1 MVWLQRLS
9 VSTSVISV
17 SYCRPPWD
25 WNSICVL
32 TIWWSLMSKTFSW
45 IIHACT
51 ADLHR
56 KPGSYMYLITC
67 GTSCVDIKWSPLIGL
82 LFAVRLL
89 IELLTWPIT
98 FVKLASFAACDWSIT
113 NPILC
118 FWTTNLKFAVNSN
131 WQKQHPCSIGWLMCH
146 FCQNWNESQNCLLS
160 QQGSSNMLW
169 LVSFFVCVL
178 IEAESQS

>member
-1 MVWLQRLS
+1 MPAVFLAVRCRVCTVTVGESKLWCQRAEQSQWALWVKYCILKEGWFDSSDFQFQLPSFLS
-9 VSTSVISV
+9 LTVDL
-17 SYCRPPWD
+17 PGD

-32 TIWWSLMSKTFSW
+32 TILWSLMSKTFSW

-118 FWTTNLKFAVNSN
+118 FGQLT
-131 WQKQHPCSIGWLMCH
+131 
-146 FCQNWNESQNCLLS
+146 
-160 QQGSSNMLW
+160 
-169 LVSFFVCVL
+169 
-178 IEAESQS
+178 